1 MRSIVFCNVFS
12 ALQWCAA
19 INHPAEFGPDFIV
32 FLGTSVVSSYS
43 YQGHRPRRTQTKDQ
57 CGPWCLGQV
66 LGVFHGSPPKGP
78 VGGLPLK
85 TVREMLF
92 SGMKNTQKLHKNY
105 FASTLVFL
113 VQCLAQVI

>member
-85 TVREMLF
+85 TVKSADCVDGAKYSNLEDVQLGHVQPF
-92 SGMKNTQKLHKNY
+92 S
-105 FASTLVFL
+105 VD
-113 VQCLAQVI
+113 VQP